1 MRLADWYRGCSL
13 ATVASLVLGIGGD
26 VGHGSSSVVGIT
38 DCGLVLVLP
47 NLMRGFTITISV
59 FASYYYL
66 TVTALAISMKLKKT
80 STLYLLPQYQGLITQ
95 LLIMIKI
102 KIMAPPLRLLTPHDT
117 LTEEGGLYRHL

>member
-47 NLMRGFTITISV
+47 NLVRGFTITISV

-66 TVTALAISMKLKKT
+66 TVTALAISMKLKKNFHT
-80 STLYLLPQYQGLITQ
+80 VL
-95 LLIMIKI
+95 
-102 KIMAPPLRLLTPHDT
+102 APPVPRTYNSAVDHDQDQDHGSSLETFNTP
-117 LTEEGGLYRHL
+117 